1 MDEFESSRE
10 DTETGSAHVAAPP
23 APAPAH
29 PTPAAPAAHPTPAA
43 PAAID
48 RVRALVDPALR
59 AAVDALDGA
68 QMRAIAGYHFGWSDA
83 DGQPVNGTSGKAIR
97 PTLAVLSAEAG
108 GGAAADGIA
117 AAVAVELVH
126 NFSLL
131 HDDIMDR
138 DVERRHR
145 PTAWV
150 VFGEGQAI
158 LAGNA
163 VLTGAFDVLIRAGV
177 GGQRCLPSLLS
188 AVQRLISGQSAD
200 LALGGG
206 SGGLGEVGLDEVLA
220 MEAGKTAALLAC
232 SASIGAIAVGAPP
245 AVVDGL
251 FGYGHELGM
260 AFQLVDDILGITGD
274 AAATG
279 KSSSSDVRAGKRS
292 APIVAALVAGTAASR
307 QLAALLAAGPPASED
322 DVIHVTKLI
331 DEAGGLD
338 WAAHEADRRL
348 ALALAHLDAVHSPAT
363 ADLASLA
370 RYVVERDR

>member
-1 MDEFESSRE
+1 
-10 DTETGSAHVAAPP
+10 
-23 APAPAH
+23 
-29 PTPAAPAAHPTPAA
+29 
-43 PAAID
+43 
-48 RVRALVDPALR
+48 
-59 AAVDALDGA
+59 
-68 QMRAIAGYHFGWSDA
+68 
-83 DGQPVNGTSGKAIR
+83 
-97 PTLAVLSAEAG
+97 
-108 GGAAADGIA
+108 
-117 AAVAVELVH
+117 VH
-126 NFSLL
+126 NFSLV

-163 VLTGAFDVLIRAGV
+163 MLTGAFDVLVRAGRS
-177 GGQRCLPSLLS
+177 GERCLPSLIV

-200 LALGGG
+200 LALGG
-206 SGGLGEVGLDEVLA
+206 LDDVDLHQVLA

-232 SASIGAIAVGAPP
+232 SASIGAVAAGAPP
-245 AVVDGL
+245 NVVDGL

-274 AAATG
+274 ASATG

-292 APIVAALVAGTAASR
+292 APIVAALVAGTPASS
-307 QLAALLAAGPPASED
+307 QLADILGRGLPATDD

-338 WAAHEADRRL
+338 WAAHEAERRL
-348 ALALAHLDAVHSPAT
+348 AAALGHLDALALEGGAS

>member
-1 MDEFESSRE
+1 MAELGA
-10 DTETGSAHVAAPP
+10 TGKGEHSALDGVEPP
-23 APAPAH
+23 AVLA
-29 PTPAAPAAHPTPAA
+29 
-43 PAAID
+43 
-48 RVRALVDPALR
+48 RARTLVVPALR
-59 AAVDALDGA
+59 AAVDRLQGEH
-68 QMRAIAGYHFGWSDA
+68 MRRIAAYHLGWLDA
-83 DGQPVNGTSGKAIR
+83 DGRALPGDGVGGKAIR
-97 PTLAVLSAEAG
+97 PTLAVLSAEAAG
-108 GGAAADGIA
+108 GTAAQGVP

-163 VLTGAFDVLIRAGV
+163 MLNAAVDVLVRDGAA
-177 GGQRCLPSLLS
+177 GQRALPSLVA
-188 AVQRLISGQSAD
+188 AVEGLIDGQSAD
-200 LALGGG
+200 LDL
-206 SGGLGEVGLDEVLA
+206 STRRDVDLDEVLA

-232 SASIGAIAVGAPP
+232 SSSIGALAAGADA
-245 AVVDGL
+245 AVVDAL
-251 FGYGHELGM
+251 AGYGHELGM

-279 KSSSSDVRAGKRS
+279 KSSSSDVRAGKQS
-292 APIVAALVAGTAASR
+292 APIVAALNSGTTASE
-307 QLAALLAAGPPASED
+307 QLAKMLAGGPLASDD
-322 DVIHVTKLI
+322 DVTHATKLI
-331 DEAGGLD
+331 DEAGGLE

-348 ALALAHLDAVHSPAT
+348 ALALGYLENISAESGT
-363 ADLASLA
+363 TSDLAALA

>member
-1 MDEFESSRE
+1 MDEHGA
-10 DTETGSAHVAAPP
+10 TGKGDASLDGVEPP
-23 APAPAH
+23 AVLA
-29 PTPAAPAAHPTPAA
+29 
-43 PAAID
+43 

-59 AAVDALDGA
+59 AAVDRLQGE
-68 QMRAIAGYHFGWSDA
+68 QMRRIAGYHMGWLDA
-83 DGQPVNGTSGKAIR
+83 DGQPLPGDGVGGKAIR
-97 PTLAVLSAEAG
+97 PTLAVLSAEAAG
-108 GGAAADGIA
+108 GTAAQGIPG
-117 AAVAVELVH
+117 AVAVELVH
-126 NFSLL
+126 NFSLI

-163 VLTGAFDVLIRAGV
+163 LLTAAVDVLVRDGAA
-177 GGQRCLPSLLS
+177 GQRALPSLVA
-188 AVQRLISGQSAD
+188 AVEGLIDGQSAD
-200 LALGGG
+200 LDLETRSDAD
-206 SGGLGEVGLDEVLA
+206 LDEVLA

-232 SASIGAIAVGAPP
+232 SSAIGALAVGAH
-245 AVVDGL
+245 AEVVDALGA
-251 FGYGHELGM
+251 YGHELGM

-292 APIVAALVAGTAASR
+292 APIVAALTSGTAASE
-307 QLAALLAAGPPASED
+307 QLAAMFADGPLSADD
-322 DVIHVTKLI
+322 DVIHATKLI
-331 DEAGGLD
+331 DEAGGLE

-348 ALALAHLDAVHSPAT
+348 ALALSYLENMSAETGTTS
-363 ADLASLA
+363 DLAALA

>member
-1 MDEFESSRE
+1 MAGDDMGELG
-10 DTETGSAHVAAPP
+10 TSAGVRAVLRRVDDGIEPP
-23 APAPAH
+23 
-29 PTPAAPAAHPTPAA
+29 TVLGRT
-43 PAAID
+43 
-48 RVRALVDPALR
+48 RALVLPALR
-59 AAVDALDGA
+59 AAVGRLDGEY
-68 QMRAIAGYHFGWSDA
+68 MRKIAAYHLGWLDA
-83 DGQPVNGTSGKAIR
+83 DGQPVAGDGVGGKAIR

-108 GGAAADGIA
+108 GGSAADGVA

-145 PTAWV
+145 PTSWV

-163 VLTGAFDVLIRAGV
+163 MLTAAIEVLVRDGAA
-177 GGQRCLPSLLS
+177 GQRSLSCLLD
-188 AVQRLISGQSAD
+188 AVEALISGQSAD
-200 LALGGG
+200 LALGERDVVD
-206 SGGLGEVGLDEVLA
+206 SVTTDEVLA

-232 SASIGAIAVGAPP
+232 SSSIGAIAVGAPRQ
-245 AVVDGL
+245 VVDGL
-251 FGYGHELGM
+251 AAYGHELGM

-292 APIVAALVAGTAASR
+292 APIVAALTSGTSASK
-307 QLAALLAAGPPASED
+307 LLARLLAEGPPASDD
-322 DVIHVTKLI
+322 DVTYATKLI
-331 DEAGGLD
+331 DEAGGLE

-348 ALALAHLDAVHSPAT
+348 SLALAHLAGVAENIATPAGT
-363 ADLASLA
+363 TFDLAALA

>member
-1 MDEFESSRE
+1 MAEHHTTHD
-10 DTETGSAHVAAPP
+10 GVGVVL
-23 APAPAH
+23 
-29 PTPAAPAAHPTPAA
+29 
-43 PAAID
+43 D
-48 RVRALVDPALR
+48 RVTPPPVLERARALVVPALR
-59 AAVDALDGA
+59 AAVGRLDSE
-68 QMRAIAGYHFGWSDA
+68 QMRTIASYHFGWLDAQGRPA
-83 DGQPVNGTSGKAIR
+83 DGGGGKAIR
-97 PTLAVLSAEAG
+97 PTLALLSAEAG

-163 VLTGAFDVLIRAGV
+163 MLTAAVDVLVRDGDAGV
-177 GGQRCLPSLLS
+177 RSLPCLLA
-188 AVQRLISGQSAD
+188 AVEGLINGQSAD
-200 LALGGG
+200 LALG
-206 SGGLGEVGLDEVLA
+206 SRHRVDLDEVLA

-232 SASIGAIAVGAPP
+232 SASIGAIGVGADDS
-245 AVVDGL
+245 VVEGL
-251 FGYGHELGM
+251 AAYGHELGM

-274 AAATG
+274 EAATG

-292 APIVAALVAGTAASR
+292 APIVAASSQLTDAAAELR
-307 QLAALLAAGPPASED
+307 TLLADGPPTSDD
-322 DVIHVTKLI
+322 DVTRVTKLI
-331 DEAGGLD
+331 DEAGGLE
-338 WAAHEADRRL
+338 WAAREADRRL
-348 ALALAHLDAVHSPAT
+348 ALAFAHLDSLAAPAAAT
-363 ADLASLA
+363 AELAALA